1 MTRIGNEP
9 NVSQR
14 QIGNPPP
21 QIQAG
26 DKVHTVRSGDN
37 LTHIA
42 RDNKIPL
49 RDLLQANPQIQDPNR
64 IWPGDQV
71 RIPGGSPQPQPATTP
86 TQTTRPNQNNTYTT
100 NDPTA
105 QSTPTIQQ
113 RPTSPTT
120 QTTPTSPAPSNSP
133 SSQPGFGPHAYAE
146 SDNRGGG
153 DVRFGLHHQT
163 TEGGGSIDVA
173 AVRLGGSAE
182 ISDRRIHGS
191 VRADGTVLG
200 ASTGNTHTVDVGGKL
215 LDAGGEATF
224 HIERDGSE
232 GRIGAGYRANI
243 AEVSGGVGSVSN
255 RSTEDF
261 RQEVRVSAGVPSGGA
276 FVSWNDR
283 DGDGAR
289 NYRLDIDVP
298 IPGTPLGV
306 GVSYETEKP
315 VQDGLGVLGLMN
327 PITAPIA
334 GGYLLGRALKFW

>member
-1 MTRIGNEP
+1 MTRIGNDP
-9 NVSQR
+9 NVHQR
-14 QIGNPPP
+14 QIGNPAP
-21 QIQAG
+21 QIQQG
-26 DKVHTVRSGDN
+26 DKVHTVKTGDN
-37 LTHIA
+37 LTNIA
-42 RDNKIPL
+42 RQNNIGV
-49 RDLLQANPQIQDPNR
+49 RDLIQANPQIQDPNR

-71 RIPGGSPQPQPATTP
+71 RIPGGSPSPQPTPTTP
-86 TQTTRPNQNNTYTT
+86 QTTRPNQNNTYTT

-105 QSTPTIQQ
+105 QTTPVVQQ
-113 RPTSPTT
+113 PRPS
-120 QTTPTSPAPSNSP
+120 TTPTTTPTQSNSP
-133 SSQPGFGPHAYAE
+133 SSQPGFGPHAYVE

-182 ISDRRIHGS
+182 WSNQRIHGS

-255 RSTEDF
+255 QSTQDF

-283 DGDGAR
+283 DGDGAK
-289 NYRLDIDVP
+289 NYRLDVDIP

-315 VQDGLGVLGLMN
+315 IQDGLGVLGLMN